1 MKNYTACKELNLP
14 YPVYAVFVI
23 LVDITRF
30 MKFDEIYILSLQPY
44 YIHSEDISIP
54 GIQFISILSDI

>member
-1 MKNYTACKELNLP
+1 MQRIKSTISSICSIQP
-14 YPVYAVFVI
+14 VI